1 MRRTYSPLSLLLCYC
16 PEDEAQGFME
26 MAAALGSGQILLKL
40 VDEQGQMVSMMP
52 VVCIEK
58 THSVDELTKER
69 KARRGE

>member
-1 MRRTYSPLSLLLCYC
+1 
-16 PEDEAQGFME
+16 ME